1 MKIFDNMKKT
11 SGILGLCLAGAFVF
25 SACDNDIDSINTS
38 GNGKEVI
45 FCLNIGTSTRT
56 VTNGLVTAWADGD
69 KVGIFSDP
77 ADVAENIELTRNAG
91 KFSGEPVYL
100 PEDGSS
106 TEFYAYYP
114 YNDLAE
120 GTTFTHSVDTDQ
132 SAGFNHSD
140 LLIAKGTAA
149 IDNPVVE
156 MNFDHAYAM
165 VEVSAKNIE
174 TASGITIKAATES
187 IVNLTAPAIKTQLG
201 STQEVTLC
209 NIGDRIFRGIVP
221 EQTLEN
227 SEIVLTTTDGKTI
240 ICPVEKAELS
250 LGSRNRFTLTPLSDD
265 QIEVK
270 FDQGQAIND
279 WGDVEGNS
287 DNWAI
292 QNINK
297 MLLGTVSILT
307 AKDDYTQEGWFNF
320 GGADGRIVE
329 VVEDTDGFKSVRL
342 AKISEYRGALATGYR
357 LVRDIDINTT
367 IEVSFEIK
375 GEALEDATM
384 APKFEMVLASDLT
397 PDGEYIKRVGQTSP
411 EMNKEWN
418 GELAGT
424 YIKVTDK
431 FTLNKTVAKW
441 SGVKT
446 SFEDGSKHTYL
457 DFIFTRRNS
466 GKEENIFHIRNFT
479 VTYIGPGEI

>member
-1 MKIFDNMKKT
+1 MKIFDNMKRT
-11 SGILGLCLAGAFVF
+11 SGILGLCLAGAAVF

-38 GNGKEVI
+38 NAGREVI
-45 FCLNIGTSTRT
+45 FNLNIGASTRT
-56 VTNGLVTAWADGD
+56 VTSGLSTAWADGD

-77 ADVAENIELTRNAG
+77 EEVADNIELTRNAG

-114 YNDLAE
+114 YNDMTE

-132 SAGFNHSD
+132 SEGFNHSD

-149 IDNPVVE
+149 IDDPVVE

-174 TASGITIKAATES
+174 TASGITIKAATEAV
-187 IVNLTAPAIKTQLG
+187 VNLKSPEVRTQLG
-201 STQEVTLC
+201 SVQEIALC

-227 SEIVLTTTDGKTI
+227 SEITLATTDGKTI

-270 FDQGQAIND
+270 FDQGQTIND
-279 WGDVEGNS
+279 WGDVEGDS
-287 DNWAI
+287 DHWAV

-297 MLLGTVSILT
+297 MLLGTASILT
-307 AKDDYTQEGWFNF
+307 TKDDYTQEGWFNF
-320 GGADGRIVE
+320 GGADGRVVE

-342 AKISEYRGALATGYR
+342 ANVSEYRGTLATGYR

-375 GEALEDATM
+375 GEALEGATQD
-384 APKFEMVLASDLT
+384 PKFEMVLASDLT
-397 PDGEYIKRVGQTSP
+397 PDGEYIKRVGQTNP
-411 EMNKEWN
+411 EMNKDWP
-418 GELAGT
+418 GALAGT
-424 YIKVTDK
+424 YVKATEK

-441 SGVKT
+441 GGLKT
-446 SFEDGSKHTYL
+446 TFENGSKHTYL
-457 DFIFTRRNS
+457 DFIFTRRND

-479 VTYIGPGEI
+479 VTYIGPGEE